1 MFFDDF
7 DDSQLATRLSGK
19 RFSVV
24 YRLSGNEKTAMEKA
38 GDICAEQS
46 VEFPVDL
53 LPPGTIPEKIVG
65 NIEQFDRE
73 SESVWLATI
82 SFAEEIAAG
91 EWTQFLNVVFGNI
104 SIKQGIQV
112 AGIESGDAL
121 SGLFPGPQFGIA
133 GIRKI
138 IDVPV
143 RPPLFT
149 ALKPMGLS
157 APNLARL
164 AERFVEG
171 GIDII
176 KDDHGLSDQVF
187 APFEDRVAR
196 CADAVREANERFG
209 HHSIYVPNIT
219 APGERTFDRATCA
232 KEYGAGGLLL
242 SPGLVGLDTLRHLA
256 SINIGL
262 PIFAHPAFIGSYV
275 MSREQG
281 IDCGVLFG
289 TLMRLAGADATIF
302 PNYGGR
308 FPLSVDDCVG
318 IVHASRKPM
327 KNLLPIFPTPAGGME
342 LKNIREML
350 NRYGNDTLVL
360 VGSGLF
366 RNGDDLIDNCRRFLD
381 ITNASIS
388 QNTDRSLP

>member
-1 MFFDDF
+1 M
-7 DDSQLATRLSGK
+7 
-19 RFSVV
+19 
-24 YRLSGNEKTAMEKA
+24 
-38 GDICAEQS
+38 
-46 VEFPVDL
+46 
-53 LPPGTIPEKIVG
+53 IPEKIVG
-65 NIEQFDRE
+65 HIEQFDRE
-73 SESVWLATI
+73 SETTWLARI
-82 SFAEEIAAG
+82 SFAEELAAG

-112 AGIESGDAL
+112 TALELPTELGDAL
-121 SGLFPGPQFGIA
+121 ANIFPGPQFGIA

-157 APNLARL
+157 AQNLARL
-164 AERFVEG
+164 ASRFVEG

-187 APFEDRVAR
+187 APFEERVVR
-196 CADAVREANERFG
+196 CADAVREANERF
-209 HHSIYVPNIT
+209 HCRSIYVPNIT
-219 APGERTFDRATCA
+219 APAERILDRAVWA
-232 KEYGAGGLLL
+232 KEHGAGGLLL
-242 SPGLVGLDTLRHLA
+242 SPGLTGLDTLRHLA
-256 SINIGL
+256 SLKLGL

-275 MSREQG
+275 MSREHG

-318 IVHASRKPM
+318 IVRASREPLGE
-327 KNLLPIFPTPAGGME
+327 LLPIFPTPAGGME
-342 LKNIREML
+342 LQNIGEML
-350 NRYGNDTLVL
+350 GRYGNDTLVL

-366 RNGDDLIDNCRRFLD
+366 RNSDDLIANCRRFRE
-381 ITNASIS
+381 IAEGS
-388 QNTDRSLP
+388 